1 MEGRYVIVRFFDN
14 DFSTSALKA
23 LDCINYIIGVDGSDE
38 SIQDEFKRLMYHFSE
53 MGIRRNKRVKVPA
66 EYFDKCIVVRQNYK
80 PYEWEN
86 SEVVCLDVK
95 ENFVWLL

>member
-23 LDCINYIIGVDGSDE
+23 LDCINCIIGVDGSNE

-53 MGIRRNKRVKVPA
+53 MRIRRDERAKVPA
-66 EYFDKCIVVRQNYK
+66 EYFDKCVVERQDYK

-86 SEVVCLDVK
+86 SEVVCLDTDTD
-95 ENFVWLL
+95 FIWLL